1 MKRIGMTVAAVLAAG
16 GFMLAPGSAHAC
28 DVAGHGH
35 SAPHAAPKKDGA
47 AKAEVKKDGPL
58 DELDSLMAG
67 RCQCG
72 SAADCTCKKGACE
85 CSKCKR
91 VHRQV
96 VDALTDQGAP
106 APAQLQDARYD
117 ASAGIFI

>member
-16 GFMLAPGSAHAC
+16 GFVLAPGSAHAC
-28 DVAGHGH
+28 DGAGHGH
-35 SAPHAAPKKDGA
+35 AARHEAPKKDGA
-47 AKAEVKKDGPL
+47 TKAEVKKDGPL

-72 SAADCTCKKGACE
+72 SAADCTCKKGSCE

-106 APAQLQDARYD
+106 AKVQDARYD

>member
-16 GFMLAPGSAHAC
+16 GFVLAPGSAHAC
-28 DVAGHGH
+28 DGAGHGH
-35 SAPHAAPKKDGA
+35 AARHAAPKKDGA
-47 AKAEVKKDGPL
+47 AKAEVKKEGPL
-58 DELDSLMAG
+58 DELDSMMAG

-85 CSKCKR
+85 CAKCKR

-96 VDALTDQGAP
+96 VDALTDQAAP
-106 APAQLQDARYD
+106 AKVQDARYD